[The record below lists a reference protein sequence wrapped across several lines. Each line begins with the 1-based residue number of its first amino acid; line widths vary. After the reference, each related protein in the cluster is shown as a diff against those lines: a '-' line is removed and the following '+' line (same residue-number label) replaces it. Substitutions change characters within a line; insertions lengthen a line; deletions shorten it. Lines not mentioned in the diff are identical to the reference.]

1 MENFKKIQEAYEKL
15 SQMREFKKVY
25 ELSDIANFRAKECM
39 NLIREFLV
47 DNDKSR
53 KVKKNDLSVWNF
65 VDNDPIRPVM
75 NNVHYNHEDKV
86 AVASDGHKLFVS
98 HKDYRPLHQIYD
110 TVEIKMNGKKTKK
123 EIEYE
128 VYDKYDNGVE
138 GRYPNYKGVIPHD
151 ETLTP
156 VTLASEEEITKRIAE
171 AKAEHKLLGLAKP
184 DKRISISVMGE
195 DNYGVD
201 FPFRNLHIC
210 LEYANYMLAAGLDGW
225 QIKFEQTSED
235 RKEVRMFV
243 KKFENGDVILLMP
256 IYITIDNDKDA
267 TLEQIN
273 NIKFKNFDKDI
284 VR

>member
-1 MENFKKIQEAYEKL
+1 MENFKKIQEVYEKL
-15 SQMREFKKVY
+15 SQMRELKKVY

-65 VDNDPIRPVM
+65 VGNDPIRPVM

-86 AVASDGHKLFVS
+86 AVASDGRKLFVS
-98 HKDYRPLHQIYD
+98 HKDYRPIHETYE
-110 TVEIKMNGKKTKK
+110 VEITKDGKKTK
-123 EIEYE
+123 EVREYT
-128 VYDKYDNGVE
+128 VYDKYDKGID

-171 AKAEHKLLGLAKP
+171 AKAEHKLLGRGRA
-184 DKRISISVMGE
+184 DKRIAISVMGE
-195 DNYGVD
+195 DQYGVD
-201 FPFRNLHIC
+201 FTFRNLAIS
-210 LEYANYMLAAGLDGW
+210 LEYVNYMLSAGLDGW
-225 QIKFEQTSED
+225 QIKFDQTSEGH
-235 RKEVRMFV
+235 KEVRMFV
-243 KKFENGDVILLMP
+243 KKFENDDVILLLP

-273 NIKFKNFDKDI
+273 NIKFKSFDKDI
-284 VR
+284 

>member
-1 MENFKKIQEAYEKL
+1 MENFKKIQEVYEKL
-15 SQMREFKKVY
+15 SQMRELKKVY

-65 VDNDPIRPVM
+65 VGNDPIRPVM

-86 AVASDGHKLFVS
+86 AVASDGRKLFVS
-98 HKDYRPLHQIYD
+98 HKDYRPIHETYE
-110 TVEIKMNGKKTKK
+110 VEITKDGKKTK
-123 EIEYE
+123 EVREYT
-128 VYDKYDNGVE
+128 VYDKYDKGID

-151 ETLTP
+151 KSLTP

-184 DKRISISVMGE
+184 DKRIAISVMGE
-195 DNYGVD
+195 DKYGVD
-201 FPFRNLHIC
+201 FTFRNLAVSMEHV
-210 LEYANYMLAAGLDGW
+210 NFMLSAGLDGW
-225 QIKFEQTSED
+225 QIKFDDEKD
-235 RKEVRMFV
+235 YKRVGMFV
-243 KKFENGDVILLMP
+243 KKFDNGDVLLLLP
-256 IYITIDNDKDA
+256 IYITVDYDKDA

-284 VR
+284 C

>member
-1 MENFKKIQEAYEKL
+1 MENFKKIQEVYEKL
-15 SQMREFKKVY
+15 SQMRELKKVY

-53 KVKKNDLSVWNF
+53 KVKKTDLSVWNF
-65 VDNDPIRPVM
+65 VGNDPIRPVM

-86 AVASDGHKLFVS
+86 AVASDGRKLFVS
-98 HKDYRPLHQIYD
+98 HKDYRPIHETYE
-110 TVEIKMNGKKTKK
+110 VEITKDGKKTK
-123 EIEYE
+123 EVREYT
-128 VYDKYDNGVE
+128 VYDKYDKGID

-151 ETLTP
+151 KSLTP

-184 DKRISISVMGE
+184 DKRIAISVMGE
-195 DNYGVD
+195 DKYGVD
-201 FPFRNLHIC
+201 FTFRNLAIS
-210 LEYANYMLAAGLDGW
+210 LEYVNYMLSAGLDGW
-225 QIKFEQTSED
+225 QIKFDQTSEGH
-235 RKEVRMFV
+235 KEVRMFV
-243 KKFENGDVILLMP
+243 KKFENGDVILLLP

-273 NIKFKNFDKDI
+273 NIKFKSFDKDI
-284 VR
+284 

>member
-1 MENFKKIQEAYEKL
+1 MENFKKIQEVYNKL
-15 SQMREFKKVY
+15 SEMREFKKTY
-25 ELSDIANFRAKECM
+25 ELSDIADFRAKECM

-98 HKDYRPLHQIYD
+98 HKYYRPLHKIYD
-110 TVEIKMNGKKTKK
+110 TVEIKKNGGKTKK

-128 VYDKYDNGVE
+128 VYDKYDNGIE
-138 GRYPNYKGVIPHD
+138 GRYPNYKAVIPAD
-151 ETLTP
+151 DCLTP
-156 VTLASEEEITKRIAE
+156 ITLASEEEITKRIAE

-184 DKRISISVMGE
+184 DQRISISVMGE

-201 FPFRNLHIC
+201 FPFRNLHIR

-225 QIKFEQTSED
+225 QIRFD
-235 RKEVRMFV
+235 KEYDKDYKKVYMFV
-243 KKFENGDVILLMP
+243 KKFENDDVLLFMP
-256 IYITIDNDKDA
+256 IYVTLDDKEDA
-267 TLEQIN
+267 TLAEIN
-273 NIKFKNFDKDI
+273 NIKFKSFDKDI
-284 VR
+284 

>member
-1 MENFKKIQEAYEKL
+1 MENFKKIQEVYEKL
-15 SQMREFKKVY
+15 SQMRELKKVY

-65 VDNDPIRPVM
+65 VGNDPIRPVM

-86 AVASDGHKLFVS
+86 AVASDGRKLFVS
-98 HKDYRPLHQIYD
+98 HKDYRPIHETYE
-110 TVEIKMNGKKTKK
+110 VEITKDGKKTK
-123 EIEYE
+123 EVREYT
-128 VYDKYDNGVE
+128 VYDKYDKGID

-151 ETLTP
+151 KALTP

-184 DKRISISVMGE
+184 DKRIAISVMGE
-195 DNYGVD
+195 DKYGVD
-201 FPFRNLHIC
+201 FTFRNLAVSM
-210 LEYANYMLAAGLDGW
+210 EYVNFMLSAGLDGW
-225 QIKFEQTSED
+225 QIKFDDEKD
-235 RKEVRMFV
+235 YKRVAMFV
-243 KKFENGDVILLMP
+243 KKFDNGDIILLMP
-256 IYITIDNDKDA
+256 IYITVDYDKDA

-284 VR
+284 C

>member
-1 MENFKKIQEAYEKL
+1 MENFKKIQEVYKKL

-65 VDNDPIRPVM
+65 VGNDPIRPVM

-86 AVASDGHKLFVS
+86 AVASDGRKLFVS

-110 TVEIKMNGKKTKK
+110 TVEIKMNGEKTKK

-151 ETLTP
+151 NSLTP

-184 DKRISISVMGE
+184 DKRIAISVMGE
-195 DNYGVD
+195 DKYGVD
-201 FPFRNLHIC
+201 FTFRNLAVSMEHV
-210 LEYANYMLAAGLDGW
+210 NFMLSAGLDGW

-235 RKEVRMFV
+235 HKEVRMFV
-243 KKFENGDVILLMP
+243 KKFENGDIILLMP

-284 VR
+284 C

>member
-1 MENFKKIQEAYEKL
+1 MENFKKIQEVYEKL
-15 SQMREFKKVY
+15 SQMRELKKVY

-65 VDNDPIRPVM
+65 VGNDPIRPVM

-86 AVASDGHKLFVS
+86 AVASDGRKLFVS
-98 HKDYRPLHQIYD
+98 HKDYRPIHETYE
-110 TVEIKMNGKKTKK
+110 VEITKDGKKTK
-123 EIEYE
+123 EVREYT
-128 VYDKYDNGVE
+128 VYDKYDKGID

-151 ETLTP
+151 KSLTP

-171 AKAEHKLLGLAKP
+171 AKAEHKLLGRGKP
-184 DKRISISVMGE
+184 DQRISILVMGE

-201 FPFRNLHIC
+201 FPFRNLHIR
-210 LEYANYMLAAGLDGW
+210 LEDTNYMLAAGLDGW
-225 QIKFEQTSED
+225 QIKFEQTSEGH
-235 RKEVRMFV
+235 KEVRMFV
-243 KKFENGDVILLMP
+243 KKFENGDVIILLP
-256 IYITIDNDKDA
+256 IYITIDNYKDA

-273 NIKFKNFDKDI
+273 NIKFKSFDKDI
-284 VR
+284 

>member
-1 MENFKKIQEAYEKL
+1 MENFKKIQEVYEKL
-15 SQMREFKKVY
+15 SQMRAFKKVY
-25 ELSDIANFRAKECM
+25 ELSDMADYRAKECM

-65 VDNDPIRPVM
+65 VYNDPIRPVM

-86 AVASDGHKLFVS
+86 AVASDGRKLFVS
-98 HKDYRPLHQIYD
+98 HKDYRPIHETYE
-110 TVEIKMNGKKTKK
+110 VEITKDGKKTK
-123 EIEYE
+123 EVREYT
-128 VYDKYDNGVE
+128 VYDKYDKGID

-151 ETLTP
+151 KSLTP

-184 DKRISISVMGE
+184 DKRIAISVMGE
-195 DNYGVD
+195 DKYGVD
-201 FPFRNLHIC
+201 FTFRNLAVSMEHV
-210 LEYANYMLAAGLDGW
+210 NFMLSAGLDDW
-225 QIKFEQTSED
+225 QIKFDDEKD
-235 RKEVRMFV
+235 YKRVGMFV
-243 KKFENGDVILLMP
+243 KKFDNGDVLLLLP
-256 IYITIDNDKDA
+256 IYITIDGNIDA

-284 VR
+284 C